1 MKVVEDSLVV
11 AAIFGVRFALVEHVH
26 VVLADGDLTL
36 VLLEASQQALVE
48 RHAWVLIL
56 LLLSSC
62 LALRVVHLLLL
73 MLLLSGLRV
82 AARAAAHHGADSLVT
97 DLRTGTESGT
107 LHHR

>member
-56 LLLSSC
+56 LSSC